1 MELSKGQKISVVLRG
16 NNKPILAT
24 FKAWM
29 PNLETTDQVF
39 LVVEC
44 NGEERK
50 IHDMF
55 IIGEINGK
63 AFTA

>member
-1 MELSKGQKISVVLRG
+1 MELSKGQEISVLLRG

-24 FKAWM
+24 FLGWM

-44 NGEERK
+44 KGEERR

-55 IIGEINGK
+55 IGEINGI